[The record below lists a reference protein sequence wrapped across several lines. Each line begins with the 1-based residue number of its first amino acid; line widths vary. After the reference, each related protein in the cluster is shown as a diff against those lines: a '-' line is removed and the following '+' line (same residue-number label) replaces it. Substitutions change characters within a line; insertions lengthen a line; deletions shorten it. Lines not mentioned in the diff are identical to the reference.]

1 MARPK
6 KAKPNHG
13 QLYEIKRTI
22 GHDPETGEAVRKSF
36 YSDASKADAERKYEK
51 YMELL
56 RLSLQTG
63 LPFETLEEADA
74 AGRPEVV
81 ERLLEA
87 KNQGKKLFSEW
98 MMEYGETY
106 LKPNVSK
113 NTWNYSYKNNIVKH
127 INPYFEKDAVD
138 EITQIKVQRFFNDK
152 AYLSKSV
159 LSKLHMLLFGAF
171 DTAVDNG
178 LCRVNPAK
186 KVKVK
191 STAVKKPK
199 RAFTEREMKIAL
211 EYFEEEFPDVVIAL
225 ESGARPGELVGFMWT
240 DFDFCEM
247 TYSINRSIAK
257 NSEGGGVTIN
267 PPKKDSYRTN
277 PMTQRMARVLK
288 SIPRT
293 SIYVFPG
300 PQGGP
305 QNPNTWAQ
313 KFERKMEA
321 AHREV
326 GLPILTPYELR
337 HTFATHLKRMGVDR
351 YIIQLL
357 MGHSSVD
364 VSEKHYIHLDIEDIR
379 KAISGEKSSKV
390 S

>member
-36 YSDASKADAERKYEK
+36 YSDVSKEDAIRKYEK
-51 YMELL
+51 YMKLL

-63 LPFETLEEADA
+63 LPFETLAEAEA
-74 AGRPEVV
+74 VGHPEVV

-87 KNQGKKLFSEW
+87 QKQGKKPFSAW
-98 MMEYGETY
+98 MTEYGETY
-106 LKPNVSK
+106 LKPNVSQ
-113 NTWNYSYKNNIVKH
+113 NTWNYSYKNNIDKH
-127 INPYFEKDAVD
+127 INPYFEGDAVD
-138 EITQIKVQRFFNDK
+138 EITPIKVQRFFNDK
-152 AYLSKSV
+152 AHLSKSV

-171 DTAVDNG
+171 DAAVDNG
-178 LCRVNPAK
+178 LCRINPAK
-186 KVKVK
+186 KVKMK
-191 STAVKKPK
+191 STAVKKSK
-199 RAFTEREMKIAL
+199 RAFTERELKIAL
-211 EYFEEEFPDVVIAL
+211 EYFRDEFPDVVVAL
-225 ESGARPGELVGFMWT
+225 ESGVRPGELVGFMWS
-240 DFDFCEM
+240 DFDFEKM
-247 TYSINRSIAK
+247 TYSVNRSIAK

-277 PMTQRMARVLK
+277 PMTRRMARTLK
-288 SIPRT
+288 SLPTT
-293 SIYVFPG
+293 SLYVFPG

-313 KFERKMEA
+313 KFERKMAA

-337 HTFATHLKRMGVDR
+337 HTFATHLKRLGVDR
-351 YIIQLL
+351 YIIQML

-364 VSEKHYIHLDIEDIR
+364 VSEKHYIHLSIDDLR
-379 KAISGEKSSKV
+379 KALPDEKSSKV